1 MKKYGV
7 DIKWLAVTSFEMKF
21 GNTTVVSDPYI
32 TDCVG
37 TELDYTAV
45 EKCDIITLTH
55 SHYDHITDIPRLVEK
70 FNPIV
75 MCGEL
80 TATPLARWLN
90 CPAMRVYPMN
100 ANLELDFNDVKIKAL
115 FGRHKL
121 QNAGARDRY
130 EQLSALPKYENE
142 PYALALAD
150 VGSMEYRNYLFTAK
164 NGTRI
169 LLWGNDPTPEQL
181 NICKDINPDIAIM
194 QRTISQEK
202 HEIMADFIKRIGC
215 KVVIPHHHDFKGV
228 DDPSVVRGLK
238 EAIKRAAPEIEFITP
253 RHGEWISL

>member
-1 MKKYGV
+1 MRKYGV
-7 DIKWLAVTSFEMKF
+7 DIKWLAVASFEMKF

-45 EKCDIITLTH
+45 EACDIITLTH
-55 SHYDHITDIPRLVEK
+55 SHSDHITDIPRLVEK
-70 FNPIV
+70 FDPIV

-121 QNAGARDRY
+121 QNVGSKDRF
-130 EQLSALPKYENE
+130 ENLKALPAFKDD
-142 PYALALAD
+142 PDRIALAD
-150 VGSMEYRNYLFTAK
+150 VGSMEYRNYLFS
-164 NGTRI
+164 N
-169 LLWGNDPTPEQL
+169 
-181 NICKDINPDIAIM
+181 CKKYA
-194 QRTISQEK
+194 QS
-202 HEIMADFIKRIGC
+202 A
-215 KVVIPHHHDFKGV
+215 
-228 DDPSVVRGLK
+228 
-238 EAIKRAAPEIEFITP
+238 EAQAVAE
-253 RHGEWISL
+253 

>member
-7 DIKWLAVTSFEMKF
+7 DIKWLAVASFEMKF

-70 FNPIV
+70 FNPI
-75 MCGEL
+75 
-80 TATPLARWLN
+80 
-90 CPAMRVYPMN
+90 
-100 ANLELDFNDVKIKAL
+100 
-115 FGRHKL
+115 
-121 QNAGARDRY
+121 
-130 EQLSALPKYENE
+130 
-142 PYALALAD
+142 
-150 VGSMEYRNYLFTAK
+150 
-164 NGTRI
+164 
-169 LLWGNDPTPEQL
+169 
-181 NICKDINPDIAIM
+181 
-194 QRTISQEK
+194 
-202 HEIMADFIKRIGC
+202 
-215 KVVIPHHHDFKGV
+215 
-228 DDPSVVRGLK
+228 